1 MRSVR
6 VDWSG
11 EGLRFEA
18 GTERL
23 PGARIDVDEPEPL
36 GGDRGMMPTEL
47 LLGALGGCVGMNAVA
62 LLRKRKQPLAHLAVH
77 VEGEQAGEWPKAFTE
92 IDVTFELAWNGTPDD
107 EIVGVMLD
115 RAVHSYC
122 PVGATIASGQAV
134 VRHHRKDVVLD
145 A

>member
-11 EGLRFEA
+11 DGLRFA
-18 GTERL
+18 GGSDRL
-23 PGARIDVDEPEPL
+23 PQVRVEIDEPAPL

-62 LLRKRKQPLAHLAVH
+62 LLRKRRQPLVRLAVR
-77 VEGEQAGEWPKAFTE
+77 VDGEQATEWPKAFTD
-92 IDVTFELAWNGTPDD
+92 IDVTFELTWNETPDD
-107 EIVGVMLD
+107 DVVTAMLD
-115 RAVHSYC
+115 KAVNSYC
-122 PVGATIASGQAV
+122 PVGATIASGHAT
-134 VRHHRKDVVLD
+134 VRHHRRDVIVD